1 MRRSI
6 TLEKRPCNMKRIAI
20 PELIEYT
27 TIFFKLFK
35 RKETFFSWNEKS
47 NKIVKEILSLTSW
60 WNVSFCQV
68 DKERSFL
75 VDLRLNST
83 RKELSSSTWGS
94 TRQGKI
100 FPCRVELQVDRE
112 RSFLLD
118 LRQFLQKAWIFL
130 SPHDKLI
137 FRSL

>member
-83 RKELSSSTWGS
+83 RKELSLSSW
-94 TRQGKI
+94 QH
-100 FPCRVELQVDRE
+100 FPCFYRFSPKGLDFSNPWWQAKFSLFLRE
-112 RSFLLD
+112 
-118 LRQFLQKAWIFL
+118 WIFL
-130 SPHDKLI
+130 PKQMK
-137 FRSL
+137 